1 MGSSQNNKNQSSPQ
15 RSSHRSDFTLGS
27 TPTLNVMSKPE
38 VGVGLTCE
46 RLMKADKT
54 QPVHQ
59 RPAVRL
65 EEGRRG
71 CVLWPLLSS
80 LQDNQASPL
89 LC

>member
-1 MGSSQNNKNQSSPQ
+1 M
-15 RSSHRSDFTLGS
+15 
-27 TPTLNVMSKPE
+27 
-38 VGVGLTCE
+38 GVGLTCE

-71 CVLWPLLSS
+71 CVLRPLLSS